1 MVRWLKVRSK
11 NLMINLTQ
19 VKSIQVKDNAII
31 VKYNNDELTLTKGAD
46 LTEQEFI
53 DLIEYLDGFEKYCC

>member
-1 MVRWLKVRSK
+1 
-11 NLMINLTQ
+11 MINLTQ

-31 VKYNNDELTLTKGAD
+31 VKYNNDELTLTKGTD